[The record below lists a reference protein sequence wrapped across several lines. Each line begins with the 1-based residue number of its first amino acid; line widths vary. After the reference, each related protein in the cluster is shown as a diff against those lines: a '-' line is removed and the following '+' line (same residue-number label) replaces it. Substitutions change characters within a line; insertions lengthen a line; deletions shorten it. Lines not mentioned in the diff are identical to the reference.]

1 MRRFQAQ
8 QGVKLEEWEKH
19 WAVFSQKYGVCV
31 CMLCEERMIYNDP
44 FLNKMR
50 AKSEDDDFSWKVG
63 IVSDREGDVEMGQ
76 SGCG

>member
-1 MRRFQAQ
+1 M
-8 QGVKLEEWEKH
+8 EKTLGCIFPKV
-19 WAVFSQKYGVCV
+19 WCV
-31 CMLCEERMIYNDP
+31 GMLCEERMIYNDP

-50 AKSEDDDFSWKVG
+50 AESEDDDFSWKVG